1 MTEDVKTDNVTLL
14 LGDCLERMNDIANGA
29 IDLTVTSPPYDNLR
43 TYNNTSVFWNETIWK
58 RVLETLYSKTK
69 DGGVLVW
76 VVGDATISGSETGTS
91 FKQALYAKEIG
102 FNIHDTMIYEK
113 DSMSFP
119 NPTRYHQIFEY
130 MFVFSKGKPKTVN
143 LIADR
148 KNLNANG
155 RKHIKGNYR
164 TADGEIKR
172 HNKQNL
178 LKEYGVRNNIWRIS
192 TGHNKSTTDKIAF
205 QHPAIFPESL
215 ARDQIISWSNPSDLV
230 MDPFLGSG
238 TTGKMAL
245 SLGRKFVGIEIDE
258 AYFEIAKA
266 RILQSNSSTLS
277 GFLGEDE

>member
-1 MTEDVKTDNVTLL
+1 MTEDVKTDKVTLL
-14 LGDCLERMNDIANGA
+14 IGDCLERMKEIPDGS

-43 TYNNTSVFWNETIWK
+43 TYNNKADFWGETIWK

-119 NPTRYHQIFEY
+119 NPSRYHQIFEY

-155 RKHIKGNYR
+155 KKHIKGNYR
-164 TADGEIKR
+164 TAEGKIKR

-215 ARDQIISWSNPSDLV
+215 ARDHIISWSNPSDVV

-238 TTGKMAL
+238 TTGKIAL
-245 SLGRKFVGIEIDE
+245 SLKRKFIGIEVNE
-258 AYFEIAKA
+258 TYFEIAKT
-266 RILQSNSSTLS
+266 RILQSTGNNLS
-277 GFLGEDE
+277 EFLGEDE